1 MSWSVL
7 GHSVSTWAASAV
19 RGPETAPDV
28 VLPLFALPSSAPEV
42 DKRERLG
49 GKNVVGWPGLR
60 TPISRDSPACGLP
73 SALLSTAPF
82 SLSTCLLLSHP
93 SVGPWPSGHWPRQRS
108 PLTSGTG
115 SHPVPLSKYSREKT
129 GVGRSWTKESPILSL
144 SSYNVARESIP
155 CGAGGLQRQCGGHPP
170 HCHKQE
176 HCHKHTA
183 GPFWCEVAHS
193 ESHQSPALPPSAPGV
208 SHL

>member
-42 DKRERLG
+42 DKRERLS
-49 GKNVVGWPGLR
+49 GKKVAGWPGLR
-60 TPISRDSPACGLP
+60 TPIPGTALP
-73 SALLSTAPF
+73 VVYLQLFCQP
-82 SLSTCLLLSHP
+82 LLLLFQLVYCFLIPASGLGLQVTGPARDHP
-93 SVGPWPSGHWPRQRS
+93 WLLEQGPIQCHC
-108 PLTSGTG
+108 L
-115 SHPVPLSKYSREKT
+115 KT
-129 GVGRSWTKESPILSL
+129 GGGRNWTKESPILSL
-144 SSYNVARESIP
+144 SSYNVAKESIL
-155 CGAGGLQRQCGGHPP
+155 CGAGGLQRLCGGHPP
-170 HCHKQE
+170 HCHRQG